1 MQRRC
6 ACGCG
11 EVFEATR
18 VDQEYAAPSHRQRA
32 YRERSKAM
40 VTAARDL
47 ASEAPTDRASVGWG
61 APGDGRGPQLGR
73 TIKTVTTFQ
82 RQQEIVVRQILR
94 GAATS
99 GHKPDPADLE
109 ELRGYVPDDAAAAL
123 NTVAV
128 GLAQR
133 WQERRQRREHVA
145 PHITNQQADGLAAMI
160 LEKVTAT
167 EPAGIDPEAIE
178 RVIRLARSG
187 VVHNL

>member
-1 MQRRC
+1 
-6 ACGCG
+6 
-11 EVFEATR
+11 
-18 VDQEYAAPSHRQRA
+18 
-32 YRERSKAM
+32 
-40 VTAARDL
+40 
-47 ASEAPTDRASVGWG
+47 
-61 APGDGRGPQLGR
+61 
-73 TIKTVTTFQ
+73 VTTFQ
-82 RQQEIVVRQILR
+82 RQQETVVRQLLR

-145 PHITNQQADGLAAMI
+145 PHITNRTADELAAMI
-160 LEKVTAT
+160 LSKVTAA
-167 EPAGIDPEAIE
+167 EPAGIDPEAVD